1 MKAAR
6 SRNPGLAAI
15 LPLIAA
21 EADKRSSPANQRR
34 AGFMLVLGMVA
45 LMWFEEIVDSATGGD
60 LDQYGIQPR
69 ETDGLVGIVTS
80 PFLHAGFGHL
90 ISNTVPFLAMG
101 LAIALAGIIRVL
113 AVTAIVM
120 LVGGLG
126 TWLIGPEHSNHI
138 GASGVVFGYA
148 SYLLVRGFFDRSA
161 LELLMGLVVGAVWG
175 TALLSSLLPHEG
187 ISWQG
192 HLFGGIG
199 GVVAARLL
207 ARGRGE
213 DREGKAPARSLTP

>member
-1 MKAAR
+1 MA
-6 SRNPGLAAI
+6 S
-15 LPLIAA
+15 
-21 EADKRSSPANQRR
+21 EVDKRVGASPADQRR

-45 LMWFEEIVDSATGGD
+45 LMWVEEIVDSATGGD

-69 ETDGLVGIVTS
+69 ETDGLIGIVTS

-113 AVTAIVM
+113 SVTAIVM

-207 ARGRGE
+207 ARGRAE
-213 DREGKAPARSLTP
+213 DRERKAPARPLTP